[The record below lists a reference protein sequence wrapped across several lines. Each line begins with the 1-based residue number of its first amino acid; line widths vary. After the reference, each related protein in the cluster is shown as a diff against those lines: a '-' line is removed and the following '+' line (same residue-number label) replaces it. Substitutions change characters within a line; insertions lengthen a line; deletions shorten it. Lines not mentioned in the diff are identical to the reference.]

1 MNRVMRASISMC
13 SSFQIPRSWGLMR
26 ASGNTAV
33 ASVKT
38 REAPPTARLPRCTRC
53 QSVAKPSVLEYW
65 HIGETIIRLGSR
77 TSRICRL
84 SKSIGWLPEIHC
96 HGSRGEASIARGFSG
111 VKLNVFTLAQQQ
123 SVVATMNFHMAMIG
137 RRFEQPQHVLA
148 GRSVETVNQYSVRS
162 AIVGSKLK
170 LGIVDHDVPIVLD
183 SKLGSD
189 LQRNFG
195 FIRTRSHADLL
206 AFLGP
211 LR

>member
-1 MNRVMRASISMC
+1 
-13 SSFQIPRSWGLMR
+13 
-26 ASGNTAV
+26 
-33 ASVKT
+33 
-38 REAPPTARLPRCTRC
+38 
-53 QSVAKPSVLEYW
+53 
-65 HIGETIIRLGSR
+65 
-77 TSRICRL
+77 
-84 SKSIGWLPEIHC
+84 
-96 HGSRGEASIARGFSG
+96 

-206 AFLGP
+206 AFWGP